1 MLALDGV
8 GVGVRYHEISSCC
21 SDIVGFGLFWG
32 HTAARLRRG
41 NEEHVRMR
49 ESRGGEEINAHAGSA
64 FPSTAHIQSLARR
77 HTAYPLTGRR
87 RGRKREKNHG
97 RMVSRREV
105 RRWRLNGVD
114 RKMSLSRGS
123 LVWVESLLLSSHPKR
138 YFVGSRAIGS
148 KTGQCGT
155 FCGGLSS
162 EQMRVPFF
170 HVSVG
175 DRSFHA
181 RPGD

>member
-8 GVGVRYHEISSCC
+8 GVGVRYR
-21 SDIVGFGLFWG
+21 DLFLLFGHRRLWPFLG
-32 HTAARLRRG
+32 AHGRAPSPRQRRTRENARVAGGRG
-41 NEEHVRMR
+41 NKRTRGVSFSEHSTHSILGEASHCLPIDRTP
-49 ESRGGEEINAHAGSA
+49 SRQKEGKKSRPHGLSA
-64 FPSTAHIQSLARR
+64 RSSLAAEWCRQ
-77 HTAYPLTGRR
+77 
-87 RGRKREKNHG
+87 
-97 RMVSRREV
+97 
-105 RRWRLNGVD
+105 
-114 RKMSLSRGS
+114 KMSLSRGS
-123 LVWVESLLLSSHPKR
+123 LVWVASLLLSSHPKR

-170 HVSVG
+170 RVSVG